1 MLILVSPVDK
11 SSMNT
16 IAFSDKD
23 VDLASMCIWFG
34 N

>member
-1 MLILVSPVDK
+1 MLILASPVDK
-11 SSMNT
+11 SVLNT
-16 IAFSDKD
+16 IAFRDKD